1 MCGIYEADIAGC
13 TWCCS
18 FGLLRNGKWKE
29 DCSVIWI
36 TCVSILGFHGTT
48 VWIVTIKKQSKFI
61 PNYVSLVDVSLEIE
75 KKLTPQFVNT
85 SCNLPLNAV
94 SHCDT
99 TTSRIRSLTDLLFVR
114 VDYLNRVLA
123 LTDWFWQ
130 KLYGRCDCIV
140 LLIFVLW
147 FYFYLFRIVSIKMPV
162 SFFRHQENSD
172 GLLISLL

>member
-1 MCGIYEADIAGC
+1 MFLHWVLLCPMCGIYEADIAGC

-114 VDYLNRVLA
+114 VDYLNSFGFDRLVL
-123 LTDWFWQ
+123 TETVWEVW
-130 KLYGRCDCIV
+130 LYCSVDICAMV
-140 LLIFVLW
+140 LFL
-147 FYFYLFRIVSIKMPV
+147 
-162 SFFRHQENSD
+162 SF
-172 GLLISLL
+172 